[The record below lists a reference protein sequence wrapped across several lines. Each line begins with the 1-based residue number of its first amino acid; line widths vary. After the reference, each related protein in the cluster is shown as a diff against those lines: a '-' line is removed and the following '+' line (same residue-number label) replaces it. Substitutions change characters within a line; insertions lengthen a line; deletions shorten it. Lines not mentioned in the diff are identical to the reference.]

1 MPPAVAG
8 KSSKVALALGGI
20 ALAGL
25 TGLLLWQLRRPA
37 EAPTGPATA
46 AYRPKVLLHP
56 RKVPPDAGAG
66 GAPEVKP
73 MFSGAVKYRD
83 PTPAERAVGITNR
96 IPEAAPPPIKPATK
110 NAVEARFFHLVGECF
125 RGVPPQVMDSAM
137 IRLHVEAR
145 GGKVKMSSPP
155 EMFGT
160 LLAHPSSI
168 RCARD
173 KVNGFEIPMGPEDAE
188 GSHDFLLT
196 TIFVPPGAP
205 PSKP

>member
-1 MPPAVAG
+1 MPPASAS
-8 KSSKVALALGGI
+8 SSKIALALGGI

-25 TGLLLWQLRRPA
+25 AGLLIWQLKKPA
-37 EAPTGPATA
+37 EAPVTA
-46 AYRPKVLLHP
+46 APVADKARFQLRP
-56 RKVPPDAGAG
+56 RKILPDAGAG

-83 PTPAERAVGITNR
+83 PTPEERAVGITNR

-125 RGVPPQVMDSAM
+125 RGVPPQVMDGAM

-155 EMFGT
+155 DMFGL

-173 KVNGFEIPMGPEDAE
+173 KVNGFEIPMGPADVE

-196 TIFVPPGAP
+196 TLFVPPA
-205 PSKP
+205 K